1 LKQQKTVTNRSDVGP
16 MNAALTEF
24 SARPDTARMRKVWTP
39 PWRWVFGV
47 ATVLSLFSFVQAY
60 RLTLIN
66 TKPGMTIEAGKLFI
80 LNLALWYVPALLIPA
95 IVWAARRFPLEH
107 GRRARAIAVHSA
119 GAIIFALVHW
129 LGLIGVRILLWTDG
143 AKHPAVAWWTYMQ
156 RRLLENLD
164 WSLMVYAAIVG
175 VSHAIAYYH
184 ESQER
189 KLKAAQLETRL
200 IEARLKTLEAELHPH
215 FLFNTLHAISTLV
228 HRDPEAADRMIS
240 RLSDLLRITFDRT
253 GEPKVSLKEE
263 IDFLQKYLDI
273 EQTRFQ
279 DRLTVNVTIDP
290 DALDGEV
297 PRMILQPLVENAIKH
312 GIAGRTGGDNVQ
324 ITAGLSR
331 ASDRE
336 SRGLSRASDAESRGL
351 SRASDGESRG
361 LSRASD
367 GESRGREGDR
377 LWMQVRDNG
386 AGLQVRTLKAL
397 RTGVGL
403 SNTRA
408 RLDCLYGRHYRL
420 EFTDKHGGLSVLIE
434 IPFQRV
440 SAPGTPAAFR
450 VA

>member
-1 LKQQKTVTNRSDVGP
+1 
-16 MNAALTEF
+16 
-24 SARPDTARMRKVWTP
+24 MRKVWTP

-47 ATVLSLFSFVQAY
+47 ATVLSLFSFLQAY
-60 RLTLIN
+60 RLTLL
-66 TKPGMTIEAGKLFI
+66 TSKPGMTVEAGKLMV

-95 IVWAARRFPLEH
+95 IVWAARRYPFDTGH
-107 GRRARAIAVHSA
+107 KVKAVVAHSVGALTFA
-119 GAIIFALVHW
+119 GVHF
-129 LGLIGVRILLWTDG
+129 IGMMSVRFLLSADG
-143 AKHPAVAWWTYMQ
+143 GKYPSVPWSQFFQ
-156 RRLLENLD
+156 RRLLEQLD
-164 WSLMVYAAIVG
+164 WSLMVYAVVVG
-175 VSHAIAYYH
+175 VSHAIAFYH

-189 KLKAAQLETRL
+189 KLKSAQLETRL
-200 IEARLKTLEAELHPH
+200 VEARLKTLEAELHPH

-240 RLSDLLRITFDRT
+240 RLSDLLSITFDRT
-253 GEPKVSLKEE
+253 GEPKVTLKEE

-279 DRLTVNVTIDP
+279 DRLTVSVTVDP
-290 DALDGEV
+290 EGLDGEV

-312 GIAGRTGGDNVQ
+312 GIAGRNGGNQ
-324 ITAGLSR
+324 IHISA
-331 ASDRE
+331 
-336 SRGLSRASDAESRGL
+336 
-351 SRASDGESRG
+351 
-361 LSRASD
+361 
-367 GESRGREGDR
+367 GREGDR

-386 AGLQVRTLKAL
+386 VGLQVGTLKAL

-408 RLDCLYGRHYRL
+408 RLDCLYGRLYRL

-440 SAPGTPAAFR
+440 TTAGQPAAFR

>member
-1 LKQQKTVTNRSDVGP
+1 
-16 MNAALTEF
+16 
-24 SARPDTARMRKVWTP
+24 MRKVWTP

-47 ATVLSLFSFVQAY
+47 ATVLSLFSFLQAY
-60 RLTLIN
+60 RLTLL
-66 TKPGMTIEAGKLFI
+66 TSKPGMTVEAGKLI
-80 LNLALWYVPALLIPA
+80 VLNLALWYVPALLIPA
-95 IVWAARRFPLEH
+95 IVWAARRYPFDTGH
-107 GRRARAIAVHSA
+107 KVKAVVAHSIGALTFA
-119 GAIIFALVHW
+119 GVHF
-129 LGLIGVRILLWTDG
+129 IGMMSIRFLLSADG
-143 AKHPAVAWWTYMQ
+143 GKWPSVPWSRFFQM
-156 RRLLENLD
+156 RLLEQLD
-164 WSLMVYAAIVG
+164 WSLMVYAVVVG
-175 VSHAIAYYH
+175 VSHAIAFYH

-200 IEARLKTLEAELHPH
+200 VEARLKTLEAELHPH

-253 GEPKVSLKEE
+253 GEPKVTLKEE

-279 DRLTVNVTIDP
+279 DRLTVSVSVDP
-290 DALDGEV
+290 EGLDGEV

-312 GIAGRTGGDNVQ
+312 GIAGRNGGNQ
-324 ITAGLSR
+324 IHISAGR
-331 ASDRE
+331 D
-336 SRGLSRASDAESRGL
+336 
-351 SRASDGESRG
+351 
-361 LSRASD
+361 
-367 GESRGREGDR
+367 GDR

-386 AGLQVRTLKAL
+386 VGLQVGTLKAL

-408 RLDCLYGRHYRL
+408 RLDCLYGRLYRL
-420 EFTDKHGGLSVLIE
+420 EFTDRHGGLSVLIE

-440 SAPGTPAAFR
+440 TTAGQPAAFR

>member
-1 LKQQKTVTNRSDVGP
+1 
-16 MNAALTEF
+16 
-24 SARPDTARMRKVWTP
+24 
-39 PWRWVFGV
+39 VFGV
-47 ATVLSLFSFVQAY
+47 ATALSLFSFVQAY

-66 TKPGMTIEAGKLFI
+66 SKPGMTIEAGKLLV
-80 LNLALWYVPALLIPA
+80 LNLALWYLPALLMPA
-95 IVWAARRFPLEH
+95 IVWAARRFPFEH
-107 GRRARAIAVHSA
+107 GRRAQAIALHSV
-119 GAIIFALVHW
+119 GAVTFALVHW
-129 LGLIGVRILLWTDG
+129 MGMVGVRFLLWTDG
-143 AKHPAVAWWTYMQ
+143 GKATWVPWWPYLQ

-164 WSLMVYAAIVG
+164 WSLMVYAVIVG

-200 IEARLKTLEAELHPH
+200 VEARLKTLEAELHPH

-228 HRDPEAADRMIS
+228 HRDPESADRMIS

-263 IDFLQKYLDI
+263 MDFLQKYLDI

-279 DRLTVNVTIDP
+279 DRLTVSVKVDP

-312 GIAGRTGGDNVQ
+312 GIAGRNGGDTVQ
-324 ITAGLSR
+324 ISA
-331 ASDRE
+331 
-336 SRGLSRASDAESRGL
+336 
-351 SRASDGESRG
+351 
-361 LSRASD
+361 
-367 GESRGREGDR
+367 GREGER

-386 AGLQVRTLKAL
+386 GGLQVRTLKAL

-420 EFTDKHGGLSVLIE
+420 EFSDKNGGLSVLIE

-440 SAPGTPAAFR
+440 TSAGSPAAFR

>member
-1 LKQQKTVTNRSDVGP
+1 MRGG
-16 MNAALTEF
+16 LTAF
-24 SARPDTARMRKVWTP
+24 SASSDTARMRKVWTP

-47 ATVLSLFSFVQAY
+47 ATVLSLFSFLQAY
-60 RLTLIN
+60 RLTLL
-66 TKPGMTIEAGKLFI
+66 TSKPGMEVEAGKLI
-80 LNLALWYVPALLIPA
+80 VLNLALWYVPALLIPA
-95 IVWAARRFPLEH
+95 IVWAARRFPFDTGH
-107 GRRARAIAVHSA
+107 KVRAVLAHSIGALTFAGVHFLGMMSVRFLLSA
-119 GAIIFALVHW
+119 
-129 LGLIGVRILLWTDG
+129 DG
-143 AKHPAVAWWTYMQ
+143 GKWPSVPWSRFLQA
-156 RRLLENLD
+156 RLLEQLD
-164 WSLMVYAAIVG
+164 WSLMVYAVVVG
-175 VSHAIAYYH
+175 VSHAIAFYH

-200 IEARLKTLEAELHPH
+200 VEARLKTLEAELHPH

-263 IDFLQKYLDI
+263 IEFLQKYLDI

-279 DRLTVNVTIDP
+279 DRLTVSVNVDP
-290 DALDGEV
+290 EALDGEV

-312 GIAGRTGGDNVQ
+312 GIAGRNGGNQ
-324 ITAGLSR
+324 IHIA
-331 ASDRE
+331 A
-336 SRGLSRASDAESRGL
+336 
-351 SRASDGESRG
+351 
-361 LSRASD
+361 
-367 GESRGREGDR
+367 GREGDR

-386 AGLQVRTLKAL
+386 VGLQVRTLKAL

-408 RLDCLYGRHYRL
+408 RLDCLYGRLYRL

-440 SAPGTPAAFR
+440 TPAGRPAAFR